1 MEVTD
6 SNHPDDIHFNLDK
19 LNTLIPEN
27 IKTYIYMM
35 HFRNDECMKK
45 VAELG
50 YKIVEV
56 NVKIC

>member
-1 MEVTD
+1 
-6 SNHPDDIHFNLDK
+6 
-19 LNTLIPEN
+19 
-27 IKTYIYMM
+27 MM

-56 NVKIC
+56 NVKICWKGFH